1 MFPGVRDP
9 VGPAVAFWM
18 AHVLLFPVEMPTEK
32 GCLVGASCTPSSRW
46 PSRGRGSKPVHMEEV
61 LHHPVPQDPSC
72 LFPPPILQPLTQL
85 TWRLQHPGDTP
96 IPRGKHPH
104 YAWLTPQQQSQSP
117 AQGMEETVLQ
127 VGGF

>member
-1 MFPGVRDP
+1 
-9 VGPAVAFWM
+9 M
-18 AHVLLFPVEMPTEK
+18 AHVLLFPVEMPTDK

-46 PSRGRGSKPVHMEEV
+46 PSRGRGPKPAHVEEG
-61 LHHPVPQDPSC
+61 LHHPVPQSPSC
-72 LFPPPILQPLTQL
+72 LFPPLISQPLTQL
-85 TWRLQHPGDTP
+85 TWRLQHPEDTP

-104 YAWLTPQQQSQSP
+104 YAWLTPQQQNQSP